1 MQPRTAWRFVLV
13 GQTSLARYQRP
24 GPRPLRGRA
33 ACPCARRHA
42 RRKTAHL
49 LVKTGAV
56 SRRDERQ
63 IVLQSTA
70 NAPQQQAAAVPLGA
84 PEARSDCAPL
94 RVGGSPLFLRAYPKP
109 LCALLDNLPRR
120 TTRAEPCTDPP
131 PSPRPC
137 RYTACRRTMR
147 FRPRLIGGCA
157 EDRNSPRVASRRARA
172 RDAQHI
178 VAPRPVTSE
187 LLAREFP
194 ALVLIGASGASHGQ
208 VRRTEHVRAIA
219 FHVAA
224 RRPRAGD
231 GVHVIPSWPKATA
244 LALLDPVVA
253 GTILARVKPG
263 RRVSFR
269 GAKRHRRT
277 APQWTPPPGRQC

>member
-63 IVLQSTA
+63 ILLQSTA

-109 LCALLDNLPRR
+109 LYALLDNLPRR

-147 FRPRLIGGCA
+147 SEPDGQDQTSQFGKVQIPAASYRRVRRRPEFPSRGLAACPC
-157 EDRNSPRVASRRARA
+157 ERRAAHRSPPARNFRA
-172 RDAQHI
+172 SCSR
-178 VAPRPVTSE
+178 VPCPRTDW
-187 LLAREFP
+187 R
-194 ALVLIGASGASHGQ
+194 
-208 VRRTEHVRAIA
+208 
-219 FHVAA
+219 
-224 RRPRAGD
+224 
-231 GVHVIPSWPKATA
+231 
-244 LALLDPVVA
+244 
-253 GTILARVKPG
+253 
-263 RRVSFR
+263 
-269 GAKRHRRT
+269 
-277 APQWTPPPGRQC
+277 